1 MNEDAVNDDT
11 KINDADTGKPKWLAG
26 CAICNEGLHV
36 QMKKLVEKHKLS
48 QVTAAKQLA
57 EVIEKQIGDRLYTPD
72 ALRKRYQREERKH
85 AGQND
90 QATKPKDKSGTTAEA
105 KGNRKIPGPSSTL
118 NIPRPRSKPEP
129 ELAPDTFQNLLG
141 HAQALT
147 AGLQSWC
154 DGEIKPISDREVE
167 AAQAILDALADI
179 IRQYKRL
186 SMSAQAEEERQ
197 DEQTTE

>member
-1 MNEDAVNDDT
+1 MNEDTKLDDANT
-11 KINDADTGKPKWLAG
+11 EKPKWLAG
-26 CAICNEGLHV
+26 CAICNEGLHE
-36 QMKKLVEKHKLS
+36 QMKKLVKKHKLS

-57 EVIEKQIGDRLYTPD
+57 EVIEKQIGDPYYSAD

-90 QATKPKDKSGTTAEA
+90 QATKPKDKSGTTAKA

-154 DGEIKPISDREVE
+154 DGEINPNSDQDRKT
-167 AAQAILDALADI
+167 AQAILDALADI

-186 SMSAQAEEERQ
+186 SIIAQTEGERQ
-197 DEQTTE
+197 EDQTTE